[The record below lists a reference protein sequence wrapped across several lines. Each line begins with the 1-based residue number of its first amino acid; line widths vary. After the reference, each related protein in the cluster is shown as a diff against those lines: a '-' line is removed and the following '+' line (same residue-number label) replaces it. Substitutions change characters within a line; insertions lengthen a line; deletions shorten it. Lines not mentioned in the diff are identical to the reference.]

1 MSKTNNIL
9 KITANFLAFFFSA
22 VLCVSANTAASGMI
36 YQVNGMEARFL
47 IYLGM
52 EVPSSSME
60 VIKHGLATIVS
71 FIQVNV
77 MKQSPI
83 SRRTTHSLGIP
94 MIFPYPKLFN
104 GGKREYV

>member
-1 MSKTNNIL
+1 MDRQSWSKW
-9 KITANFLAFFFSA
+9 A
-22 VLCVSANTAASGMI
+22 VSYTHLDV
-36 YQVNGMEARFL
+36 YKRQL

-60 VIKHGLATIVS
+60 VIKHGPATIVS
-71 FIQVNV
+71 FIQVNA

-83 SRRTTHSLGIP
+83 FRRTMHSPGIP
-94 MIFPYPKLFN
+94 TIFLYPKLFN